1 MHRLRAGY
9 TAKNRTGSA
18 FALAPALN
26 IWLAAAAAFLMA
38 AGAVYAG
45 GHDHEDHADHD
56 AECVVC
62 SIASSSAAKLAPAE
76 PLLTGPSGGG
86 ERAPGHGA
94 TTPAPLSAA
103 LRNARAPPLFSP
115 PL

>member
-1 MHRLRAGY
+1 
-9 TAKNRTGSA
+9 
-18 FALAPALN
+18 
-26 IWLAAAAAFLMA
+26 MA
-38 AGAVYAG
+38 AGAVYAS

-62 SIASSSAAKLAPAE
+62 SVASLSTAKLAPAE
-76 PLLTGPSGGG
+76 PLLIAPPGGG
-86 ERAPGHGA
+86 ERAPGHNA

-103 LRNARAPPLFSP
+103 LRNARAPPLLSP